1 MRIVITENQLGKVIN
16 EMSLSLKQG
25 TPHTFDKY
33 DINKVGTG
41 EGSQWFGWGLYFTD
55 VDDIA
60 QNYAK
65 DIAKSKN
72 DEIKRKN
79 YVFLKGVKIGG
90 DSYTRYGQRQ
100 FTIDEHSF
108 IEAVYPEY
116 HKPNNEEK
124 IPYVM
129 IFGFLN
135 NYCMELERYCELWVK
150 DNIQNNWDYYIR
162 IDYNIEST
170 LKSFGNR
177 RHEDDT
183 DEDIELYK
191 NLFIA
196 WVDKY
201 IRPLK
206 PTDFTIK
213 TDDQLKTS
221 NVYDVTIH
229 KGKTP
234 EQYDYISWYDNL
246 TDIQKRKIIDG
257 FKREK
262 VKNRI
267 FYIADPGEDSF
278 KQPKFFHSNKDAKD
292 YDKRQTMNV
301 FGMNLNKHDI
311 IKSNFNVKEDL
322 NKTVQEF
329 YKQLCGLFGSDKEAS
344 LFLLRCGI
352 DGIKYPTGSI
362 AGGSSKDKGFNYV
375 VFDPNAITIE
385 KRNEIPLNEEKMSD
399 ITLYHGTPFEHK
411 FNKMG
416 NLSNGSFFS
425 LDKSTSRDYGK
436 YIFEVKLSPELKLF
450 DTNNPEDCRLLI
462 NSVDSI
468 HNDFKEKDDE
478 EYWVTTPEQ
487 IYLNDS
493 NWIIIEDN
501 PAVKEWLEKNY
512 DGVWLYEGS
521 RNLLLFKPV
530 NTKIISTKLIEVN
543 ENRKS
548 GYVKSK

>member
-79 YVFLKGVKIGG
+79 YVFFKGVKIGE
-90 DSYTRYGQRQ
+90 DYHNKYGQNLFIIGKIGK
-100 FTIDEHSF
+100 FTELI
-108 IEAVYPEY
+108 YPEENFD
-116 HKPNNEEK
+116 HKNVSDSQVFNF
-124 IPYVM
+124 VS
-129 IFGFLN
+129 GFLN
-135 NYCMELERYCELWVK
+135 KLAIYCGVK
-150 DNIQNNWDYYIR
+150 NNNKESEWNKYINIDGL
-162 IDYNIEST
+162 IEST
-170 LKSFGNR
+170 LKSFGDISHFETEEEMERYNR
-177 RHEDDT
+177 
-183 DEDIELYK
+183 
-191 NLFIA
+191 NFIA

-278 KQPKFFHSNKDAKD
+278 IQPKFFHSNKDAKD
-292 YDKRQTMNV
+292 YDKRQRINV
-301 FGMNLNKHDI
+301 FGMNFNKHDI

-362 AGGSSKDKGFNYV
+362 VGGGSKDKGFNYV
-375 VFDPNAITIE
+375 VFDANAITIE
-385 KRNEIPLNEEKMSD
+385 KRNEIPLNENR
-399 ITLYHGTPFEHK
+399 LR
-411 FNKMG
+411 NK
-416 NLSNGSFFS
+416 
-425 LDKSTSRDYGK
+425 KK
-436 YIFEVKLSPELKLF
+436 
-450 DTNNPEDCRLLI
+450 
-462 NSVDSI
+462 
-468 HNDFKEKDDE
+468 
-478 EYWVTTPEQ
+478 
-487 IYLNDS
+487 
-493 NWIIIEDN
+493 
-501 PAVKEWLEKNY
+501 
-512 DGVWLYEGS
+512 
-521 RNLLLFKPV
+521 
-530 NTKIISTKLIEVN
+530 
-543 ENRKS
+543 
-548 GYVKSK
+548 

>member
-1 MRIVITENQLGKVIN
+1 MKIVITENQLGKVIN

-33 DINKVGTG
+33 ETSKVGTG

-55 VDDIA
+55 VEDIA

-72 DEIKRKN
+72 EEIKTKN
-79 YVFLKGVKIGG
+79 YVFFKGVKIGE
-90 DSYTRYGQRQ
+90 DYHNRFGQNLFSIGNTGK
-100 FTIDEHSF
+100 FTELI
-108 IEAVYPEY
+108 YPEENF
-116 HKPNNEEK
+116 KVDNVSDMQVFNF
-124 IPYVM
+124 VD
-129 IFGFLN
+129 GFLRN
-135 NYCMELERYCELWVK
+135 LATYCGVK
-150 DNIQNNWDYYIR
+150 DNNKESEWNRYIN
-162 IDYNIEST
+162 IDGLIERT
-170 LKSFGNR
+170 LKSFGDISQFETEEEMEMYNR
-177 RHEDDT
+177 
-183 DEDIELYK
+183 
-191 NLFIA
+191 NFIA

-229 KGKTP
+229 KGKIP

-246 TDIQKRKIIDG
+246 TDSQKRKVIDG

-262 VKNRI
+262 VKNRT

-278 KQPKFFHSNKDAKD
+278 KQPKFFHSNKDAKE

-301 FGMNLNKHDI
+301 FGMNLNQHDI

-352 DGIKYPTGSI
+352 DGIKYPSNTI
-362 AGGSSKDKGFNYV
+362 AGGESKGYNYV

-385 KRNEIPLNEEKMSD
+385 KRNEIPLNENR
-399 ITLYHGTPFEHK
+399 LR
-411 FNKMG
+411 NK
-416 NLSNGSFFS
+416 
-425 LDKSTSRDYGK
+425 KK
-436 YIFEVKLSPELKLF
+436 
-450 DTNNPEDCRLLI
+450 
-462 NSVDSI
+462 
-468 HNDFKEKDDE
+468 
-478 EYWVTTPEQ
+478 
-487 IYLNDS
+487 
-493 NWIIIEDN
+493 
-501 PAVKEWLEKNY
+501 
-512 DGVWLYEGS
+512 
-521 RNLLLFKPV
+521 
-530 NTKIISTKLIEVN
+530 
-543 ENRKS
+543 
-548 GYVKSK
+548 

>member
-1 MRIVITENQLGKVIN
+1 MKIVITENQLGKVIN

-33 DINKVGTG
+33 ETSKVGTG

-55 VDDIA
+55 VEDIA

-72 DEIKRKN
+72 EEIKRKN

-90 DSYTRYGQRQ
+90 DSYNRYGQHQ
-100 FTIDEHSF
+100 FTIGENSI
-108 IEAVYPEY
+108 IEVVRPEFY
-116 HKPNNEEK
+116 KFTPNNEEK
-124 IPYVM
+124 IPYGM
-129 IFGFLN
+129 IFDFVKKYRMG
-135 NYCMELERYCELWVK
+135 LERYCELWVK
-150 DNIQNNWDYYIR
+150 DNNIQNDWSGYIN
-162 IDYNIEST
+162 IDKIVEKVLES
-170 LKSFGNR
+170 FI
-177 RHEDDT
+177 RHEYDT
-183 DEDIELYK
+183 DEDIEIYK
-191 NLFIA
+191 RNFIS
-196 WVDKY
+196 WVNEY

-221 NVYDVTIH
+221 NVYDVTVH

-246 TDIQKRKIIDG
+246 TDSQKRKVIDG

-262 VKNRI
+262 VKNRT

-301 FGMNLNKHDI
+301 FGMNLNQHDI

-362 AGGSSKDKGFNYV
+362 AGGSSKDKGYNYV

-385 KRNEIPLNEEKMSD
+385 KRNEIPLNENR
-399 ITLYHGTPFEHK
+399 LR
-411 FNKMG
+411 NK
-416 NLSNGSFFS
+416 
-425 LDKSTSRDYGK
+425 
-436 YIFEVKLSPELKLF
+436 
-450 DTNNPEDCRLLI
+450 
-462 NSVDSI
+462 
-468 HNDFKEKDDE
+468 
-478 EYWVTTPEQ
+478 
-487 IYLNDS
+487 
-493 NWIIIEDN
+493 
-501 PAVKEWLEKNY
+501 
-512 DGVWLYEGS
+512 
-521 RNLLLFKPV
+521 
-530 NTKIISTKLIEVN
+530 
-543 ENRKS
+543 
-548 GYVKSK
+548 